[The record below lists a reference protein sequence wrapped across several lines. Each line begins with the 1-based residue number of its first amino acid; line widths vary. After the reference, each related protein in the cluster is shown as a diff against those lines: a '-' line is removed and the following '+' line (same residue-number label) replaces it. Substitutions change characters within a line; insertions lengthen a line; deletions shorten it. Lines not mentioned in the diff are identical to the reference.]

1 MIVRLI
7 LTLVFMMVLLGHH
20 VHARE
25 QLNVDLA
32 SDHVDITTGFNG
44 SDIVLFG
51 VKNGSGDLA
60 VTVKGPLK
68 TMVVRK
74 KNAVL
79 GAWMNTEKLTFE
91 NVPVFYSYALSADVD
106 AYDGSFLRKN
116 AIGMEY
122 LDFKVLE
129 EKKSAKLKSEFLSA
143 LKRNKQTDNLF
154 APEPVSIQM
163 IGEHLFKLRL
173 YIPSN
178 VPVGQYEI
186 NTFLVKGGR
195 VREEKVTTLNVEQVG
210 RNAQIYDFAINTSFY
225 YGLICVFM
233 AVFAGW
239 LINVIRGK

>member
-1 MIVRLI
+1 MMARFI
-7 LTLVFMMVLLGHH
+7 LTLAFGVVLFGHH

-32 SDHVDITTGFNG
+32 SDHIDITTGFNG

-60 VTVKGPLK
+60 VTIKGPLK

-74 KNAVL
+74 KNTVL
-79 GAWMNTEKLTFE
+79 GAWMNTERLTFE
-91 NVPVFYSYALSADVD
+91 NVPVFYSYALSAKVEDYN
-106 AYDGSFLRKN
+106 ATFLKKN
-116 AIGMEY
+116 GIGLKY

-129 EKKSAKLKSEFLSA
+129 ENKSAKLKADFLSA
-143 LKRNKQTDNLF
+143 LKRNKLTDNLF
-154 APEPVSIQM
+154 APEPVGIQM
-163 IGEHLFKLRL
+163 IGEHLFKLSL

-178 VPVGQYEI
+178 LPVGQYEI
-186 NTFLVKGGR
+186 KTFLVQGER
-195 VREEKVTTLNVEQVG
+195 VREEKVTTLNVGQVG
-210 RNAQIYDFAINTSFY
+210 RNAQIYDFAINASFY